1 MAAGEVP
8 DGKGGLARNG
18 SCVKERKE
26 LIFEPSAKN
35 KTKQKNR
42 DCIWR

>member
-8 DGKGGLARNG
+8 DGKEGLDQNG

-35 KTKQKNR
+35 KTKQNTR
-42 DCIWR
+42 DCIW